1 MKKILATLMAIAMVL
16 SLVTIPVMAESA
28 DTATSVAKPGS
39 ANNVQPADAATLD
52 EALNV
57 PGGTITFVTEGDYP
71 WVISGDAA
79 VSTNVNV
86 ASSTSTVSA
95 TVTAAAGD
103 IVQFDY
109 MSFGEGTSTVWDGLE
124 FYVDGT
130 KIIAWSRVEEIAT
143 YAYALTEGEH
153 ILSWTYKK
161 DSSVNQPGDYAW
173 LDNVY
178 VGEPVQPS
186 AVVVED
192 VTVPAGRRAPVQY
205 TVLPAEAFDKSVT
218 FTIAEES
225 IATVDANGVVTGVA
239 EGTTTITVTTV
250 NGISGIATVTVTEAL
265 PTANLVGYIAYDPSG
280 SANMW
285 GTFADYDPATIVS
298 LGTAPA
304 TFAAASAGTTI
315 YGYNYADGDTRFY
328 TIDTTAGMTPVYTGV
343 TSGNKIVLGMAYD
356 YNTNIMY
363 AVATDDT
370 QEIRGLYIVDRALG
384 ALTHIADF
392 DITGNIATFAI
403 DNEGNAYGI
412 EYETG
417 ILYGIDLETAHCTEI
432 GSTGVTLQYVQ
443 SMTWDMNTNQLFWAN
458 YNTTGTLY
466 IVDPATAQVSEC
478 GIIGGGAEVLGLC
491 SIYDVEVPAPE
502 APEFTVTFVDGSND
516 AVISSMIVEAGTV
529 LDPAAF
535 PEAPAH
541 EGLEFT
547 GWDYNN
553 APIYADT
560 IITAQYFDPDA
571 PVPTG
576 WYFESDPAADGWTW
590 IDQDGDG
597 NNWQWV
603 YDAGLTVYEGLGVMN
618 SQSYINYVG
627 PLTPD
632 NWLVT
637 PTFVGGGSI
646 SFYMAGQD
654 PAYAAEPI
662 GVYVSMDGG
671 ATWGDELAYF
681 VATGDYVQQHV
692 DLSDYAGVTIQV
704 AFRHYDVTDQFS
716 VNIDQVEVTTG
727 GDTPVE
733 TPTPI
738 VTDEPVTDEPV
749 TDEPVTDEPVT
760 DEPVTEV
767 PVTEVPGPGEDD
779 IIFTMDQ
786 VYGMPGEEVTVSL
799 TVDGEFEVHNVQIRL
814 YFDTSVLTLVNIE
827 RGEVL
832 TAAMNDGDL
841 VILDTTTTE
850 GYIALGIACP
860 MTALSTDGVIYTIT
874 FRIAE
879 DAEVGTVVPLEPEVA
894 EFGYMPVG
902 ETFSEELPRFVY
914 NGFVAVGE
922 EPVVTDEPVTD
933 APVTDAPVTDEPNPP
948 TPPTGTIALVGLG
961 VAAVLAGAG
970 IVLFRKKED

>member
-1 MKKILATLMAIAMVL
+1 
-16 SLVTIPVMAESA
+16 
-28 DTATSVAKPGS
+28 
-39 ANNVQPADAATLD
+39 
-52 EALNV
+52 
-57 PGGTITFVTEGDYP
+57 
-71 WVISGDAA
+71 
-79 VSTNVNV
+79 
-86 ASSTSTVSA
+86 
-95 TVTAAAGD
+95 
-103 IVQFDY
+103 
-109 MSFGEGTSTVWDGLE
+109 
-124 FYVDGT
+124 
-130 KIIAWSRVEEIAT
+130 
-143 YAYALTEGEH
+143 
-153 ILSWTYKK
+153 
-161 DSSVNQPGDYAW
+161 
-173 LDNVY
+173 
-178 VGEPVQPS
+178 
-186 AVVVED
+186 
-192 VTVPAGRRAPVQY
+192 
-205 TVLPAEAFDKSVT
+205 
-218 FTIAEES
+218 
-225 IATVDANGVVTGVA
+225 
-239 EGTTTITVTTV
+239 
-250 NGISGIATVTVTEAL
+250 
-265 PTANLVGYIAYDPSG
+265 
-280 SANMW
+280 
-285 GTFADYDPATIVS
+285 
-298 LGTAPA
+298 
-304 TFAAASAGTTI
+304 
-315 YGYNYADGDTRFY
+315 
-328 TIDTTAGMTPVYTGV
+328 
-343 TSGNKIVLGMAYD
+343 
-356 YNTNIMY
+356 
-363 AVATDDT
+363 
-370 QEIRGLYIVDRALG
+370 
-384 ALTHIADF
+384 
-392 DITGNIATFAI
+392 
-403 DNEGNAYGI
+403 
-412 EYETG
+412 
-417 ILYGIDLETAHCTEI
+417 
-432 GSTGVTLQYVQ
+432 
-443 SMTWDMNTNQLFWAN
+443 
-458 YNTTGTLY
+458 
-466 IVDPATAQVSEC
+466 
-478 GIIGGGAEVLGLC
+478 
-491 SIYDVEVPAPE
+491 
-502 APEFTVTFVDGSND
+502 
-516 AVISSMIVEAGTV
+516 
-529 LDPAAF
+529 
-535 PEAPAH
+535 
-541 EGLEFT
+541 
-547 GWDYNN
+547 
-553 APIYADT
+553 
-560 IITAQYFDPDA
+560 
-571 PVPTG
+571 
-576 WYFESDPAADGWTW
+576 
-590 IDQDGDG
+590 
-597 NNWQWV
+597 
-603 YDAGLTVYEGLGVMN
+603 MN

-627 PLTPD
+627 ALTPD
-632 NWLVT
+632 NWLIT
-637 PTFVGGGSI
+637 PAFVGGGELT
-646 SFYMAGQD
+646 FYMAGQD

-738 VTDEPVTDEPV
+738 VTDEPV